1 MVQMMI
7 RLVKLHPLLVFFRW
21 FRTGHELV
29 VPFEESGGEATEHVH
44 DAEVGFGVA
53 VVGGGVEDDG
63 LGAGAGEARVAGLF
77 FTGEAMTGEIV
88 TESGV

>member
-1 MVQMMI
+1 MV
-7 RLVKLHPLLVFFRW
+7 RLVELHPLLVLFPW

-29 VPFEESGGEATEHVH
+29 VPCEEGGGEATEHVH

-63 LGAGAGEARVAGLF
+63 LGTGAGEARVAGLF
-77 FTGEAMTGEIV
+77 FTGEAVTGEIV
-88 TESGV
+88 KESGV